1 MLTIHY
7 FLTFC
12 NIFLSKKEIF
22 YFSWLSSTL
31 FSTNLPLFDKYI
43 AKLKNQKKLA
53 FDFAPHYNWAVFK
66 YGITLMKVDIF
77 DFELD
82 KELIAKQPANPRDNS
97 RLLDLSDSTL
107 INDRHFYDLP
117 DILRPDDVLVFNDTK
132 VIPARLYGKR
142 GEAAVEVT
150 LYHPDDGICWWSF
163 IKNSKRLHAGD
174 TIRFY
179 TAEITAEQSD
189 FTAEIIRKDE
199 EDGVLIKFTC
209 PPEILGKMLEKY
221 GSMPLP
227 PYIKRDKPLPG
238 LWNPYND
245 KEDYQTVYAQNDG
258 AVAAPTAGLHFTNRL
273 LQQIDKMGIQRVF
286 LTLHVGA
293 GTFLPVKTDDT
304 DNHKMH
310 AEYGIISEQS
320 CDIINRAKKEGR
332 RIIAV
337 GTTSVRLLESAA
349 DKTGAVHPFCG
360 ETNIFI
366 TPGYKFRVI
375 DMIITNF
382 HLPKS
387 TLFMLIC
394 AIGGTER
401 MKSAYKHAIE
411 NKYRFYS
418 YGDSSI
424 IKCINKI

>member
-1 MLTIHY
+1 
-7 FLTFC
+7 
-12 NIFLSKKEIF
+12 
-22 YFSWLSSTL
+22 
-31 FSTNLPLFDKYI
+31 
-43 AKLKNQKKLA
+43 
-53 FDFAPHYNWAVFK
+53 
-66 YGITLMKVDIF
+66 MKVELF

-82 KELIAKQPANPRDNS
+82 KDLIAKQPASPRDAS
-97 RLLDLSDSTL
+97 RLLDLSEEKV

-117 DILRPDDVLVFNDTK
+117 QLLRKGDVMVFNDTK

-142 GEAAVEVT
+142 GEALVEVT
-150 LYHPDDGICWWSF
+150 LYHPDDGISWWSF
-163 IKNSKRLHAGD
+163 IKNSKRLRVGD
-174 TIRFY
+174 EISFY
-179 TAEITAEQSD
+179 TADITAEESD
-189 FTAEIIRKDE
+189 FKATVISKNE
-199 EDGVLIKFTC
+199 EDGVLIKFNEN
-209 PPEILGKMLEKY
+209 PERLGKQLEKY

-245 KEDYQTVYAQNDG
+245 KEDYQTVYAKHEG
-258 AVAAPTAGLHFTNRL
+258 AVAAPTAGLHFTDRL
-273 LQQIDKMGIQRVF
+273 LKEIDDMGVKRVF

-293 GTFLPVKTDDT
+293 GTFLPVKTEDT
-304 DNHKMH
+304 ENHKMH
-310 AEYGIISEQS
+310 AEYGVISEET
-320 CDIINRAKKEGR
+320 CKIINQAKKEGR

-349 DKTGAVHPFCG
+349 DDKGVLQPFCG
-360 ETNIFI
+360 ETDIFI
-366 TPGYKFRVI
+366 TPGYKFKI
-375 DMIITNF
+375 LDMIITNF

-401 MKSAYKHAIE
+401 MKQAYQHAIAE
-411 NKYRFYS
+411 KYRFYS